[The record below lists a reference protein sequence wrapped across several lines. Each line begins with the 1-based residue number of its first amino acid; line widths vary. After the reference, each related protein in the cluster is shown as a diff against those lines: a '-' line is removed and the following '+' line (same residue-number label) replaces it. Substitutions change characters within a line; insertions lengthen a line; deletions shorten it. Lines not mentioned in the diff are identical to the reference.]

1 MPRPSQSDGANV
13 RRAVSR
19 LEEAVNDL
27 VASAGESA
35 AGYIERAAERV
46 KDQMGID
53 GAADHGTGRHRASYR
68 PRRRREPAWLWS
80 DLPRSRKLYRDTQRG
95 KLLGVCAGIGRYYGV
110 EAWVVRCVA
119 ITGVIFLNWIVI
131 VAYFGSA
138 FVLDKE
144 PGGDRKRSRSRQD
157 RDPRAAH
164 DGKHV
169 GAVESRRYAAPSAR
183 QELHGVD
190 GDFDEF
196 ELRLR
201 RMETHVTSGRY
212 DLQREFGRIADEPNK
227 QTEQAN
233 KTKEKTPCPGNSPSF

>member
-19 LEEAVNDL
+19 LEDAVNDL

-46 KDQMGID
+46 KSQVGID
-53 GAADHGTGRHRASYR
+53 GPVDRGTGERRASYR

-80 DLPRSRKLYRDTQRG
+80 DEPRSRKLYRDTQRG

-138 FVLDKE
+138 FVLDTE
-144 PGGDRKRSRSRQD
+144 PGGDRKRSREPPD
-157 RDPRAAH
+157 GGPDAAEG
-164 DGKHV
+164 GKHAGLV
-169 GAVESRRYAAPSAR
+169 NRAGTRPRRRARNCAP
-183 QELHGVD
+183 
-190 GDFDEF
+190 
-196 ELRLR
+196 
-201 RMETHVTSGRY
+201 
-212 DLQREFGRIADEPNK
+212 
-227 QTEQAN
+227 
-233 KTKEKTPCPGNSPSF
+233 

>member
-1 MPRPSQSDGANV
+1 
-13 RRAVSR
+13 
-19 LEEAVNDL
+19 
-27 VASAGESA
+27 
-35 AGYIERAAERV
+35 
-46 KDQMGID
+46 MGID

-80 DLPRSRKLYRDTQRG
+80 DEPRSRKLYRDTQRG

-233 KTKEKTPCPGNSPSF
+233 KTKEKTPCPGHSPSF